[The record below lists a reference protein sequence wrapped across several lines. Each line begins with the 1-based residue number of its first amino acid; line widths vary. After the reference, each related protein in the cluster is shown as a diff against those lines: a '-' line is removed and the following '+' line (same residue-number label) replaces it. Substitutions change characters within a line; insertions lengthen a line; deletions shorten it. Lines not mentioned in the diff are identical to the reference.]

1 MTGIYARRILCCKIS
16 AKCPF
21 FKRRSIELKKVG
33 GPLEET
39 PNMSLGKPILSI
51 TQVCDIA
58 SKLIQII
65 YTAGLITLLL
75 VRLCHC

>member
-1 MTGIYARRILCCKIS
+1 MNVMIARRILCCKIS

-21 FKRRSIELKKVG
+21 FKRRPGELKKVG
-33 GPLEET
+33 EPLTES
-39 PNMSLGKPILSI
+39 PNLGLRKPILSI

-75 VRLCHC
+75 IRLLHC

>member
-1 MTGIYARRILCCKIS
+1 MNGIIARRIFCCRIS
-16 AKCPF
+16 AKYSF
-21 FKRRSIELKKVG
+21 FKRRPIELKKVG
-33 GPLEET
+33 GSLKES

-65 YTAGLITLLL
+65 YTAGITTLLL
-75 VRLCHC
+75 IRLFHC